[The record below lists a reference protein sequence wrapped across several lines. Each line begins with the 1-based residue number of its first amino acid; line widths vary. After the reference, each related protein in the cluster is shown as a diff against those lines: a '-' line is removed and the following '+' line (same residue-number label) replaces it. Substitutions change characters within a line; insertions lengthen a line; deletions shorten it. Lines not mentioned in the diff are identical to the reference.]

1 MGACARVTHSFPSC
15 DAGGRVT
22 YEAASAR
29 FRVRYR
35 TVNEYGYVAVRA
47 DPAKRKPPGRA
58 GALVEMLRVEFED
71 RGREVRKYKGRIG
84 A

>member
-1 MGACARVTHSFPSC
+1 MKPRQLDFSF
-15 DAGGRVT
+15 G
-22 YEAASAR
+22 
-29 FRVRYR
+29 FR

-58 GALVEMLRVEFED
+58 GALVDMLRVEFED